1 MDKQNIANKL
11 REVVY
16 SLPKRI
22 TTVHDNMI
30 LHLLLTNPF
39 PVPRFEFVQGGY
51 MCDVCMRAGLLV
63 GYQAIPADT
72 P

>member
-1 MDKQNIANKL
+1 
-11 REVVY
+11 
-16 SLPKRI
+16 
-22 TTVHDNMI
+22 MI

-51 MCDVCMRAGLLV
+51 MCDICMRAGLLV